1 MPPNARPA
9 AGLGGYLKQAFLLR
23 WNLLAFLGTA
33 AASALTP
40 FAGVLLPLV
49 GVAEVLYLAGLV
61 SMPRFRAAVDAR
73 HHKASALDGLGD
85 RAAPTPEDVRS
96 LLLNLPRG
104 ARERF
109 QALRARCLEL
119 RALARGISPANAE
132 GSAAADDLRSPALD
146 LRSSALD
153 RMLWVFLRL
162 LYSESALAR
171 FVRTTDPAE
180 LSAQAD
186 ALRSQVTEAERESDE
201 RLLRSLRDSLVTTE
215 SRIENLRK
223 AEQNARFVAVELD
236 RIEQKIRALAE
247 APVGGQDAQAIGGQ
261 VDAAA
266 ESVREAEKAM
276 GQLHAITGLVEEMNE
291 PPPILDAELEEEK
304 TR

>member
-1 MPPNARPA
+1 
-9 AGLGGYLKQAFLLR
+9 
-23 WNLLAFLGTA
+23 
-33 AASALTP
+33 
-40 FAGVLLPLV
+40 
-49 GVAEVLYLAGLV
+49 
-61 SMPRFRAAVDAR
+61 
-73 HHKASALDGLGD
+73 
-85 RAAPTPEDVRS
+85 
-96 LLLNLPRG
+96 
-104 ARERF
+104 
-109 QALRARCLEL
+109 
-119 RALARGISPANAE
+119 
-132 GSAAADDLRSPALD
+132 
-146 LRSSALD
+146 
-153 RMLWVFLRL
+153 
-162 LYSESALAR
+162 
-171 FVRTTDPAE
+171 
-180 LSAQAD
+180 
-186 ALRSQVTEAERESDE
+186 VTEAERESDE

>member
-146 LRSSALD
+146 

-291 PPPILDAELEEEK
+291 APPILDAELEEER